1 MQNLASLVA
10 SYMLTWLFCHKGAR
24 FNRHEG
30 NASLEV
36 FFCYIMVTILSIF
49 TVCAK
54 TQPWCAELC
63 RRECSIPLHALGGK
77 QVAPWEDDDRQP
89 QSWWRKPTEMQGH
102 ADSTHKG
109 GRSGRTR
116 LFLLCCVR
124 DWDLTKCTALA
135 TAQWLHMPSNKISY
149 ATLSVTTIS
158 YCTAPITGGLLWLL
172 YLSYIRVNTPLTD
185 VMVTT
190 PQVRADGRNQL
201 EDQ

>member
-1 MQNLASLVA
+1 MQSCAGESV
-10 SYMLTWLFCHKGAR
+10 SYPCMHWAESKLHPGKMMTDNHKA
-24 FNRHEG
+24 
-30 NASLEV
+30 
-36 FFCYIMVTILSIF
+36 
-49 TVCAK
+49 
-54 TQPWCAELC
+54 
-63 RRECSIPLHALGGK
+63 GG
-77 QVAPWEDDDRQP
+77 RSP
-89 QSWWRKPTEMQGH
+89 QRCKDMQ
-102 ADSTHKG
+102 TPHKG

-158 YCTAPITGGLLWLL
+158 YCTTPITGGLLWLL